1 MKQDDLKSVCHELC
15 EVLNEHDLTN
25 QEACEVV
32 LNFFGLVVTYGR
44 GAEPGLLVNDGRHI
58 GQPDRQNNIT
68 PVSAEGLLHVVVSCT
83 EGTEVVEPDHVRR
96 PLPGVQVPE

>member
-32 LNFFGLVVTYGR
+32 LNFFGLVVRTAGMTVHDAVGGVMTYYKTQ
-44 GAEPGLLVNDGRHI
+44 DG
-58 GQPDRQNNIT
+58 NN
-68 PVSAEGLLHVVVSCT
+68 
-83 EGTEVVEPDHVRR
+83 
-96 PLPGVQVPE
+96 